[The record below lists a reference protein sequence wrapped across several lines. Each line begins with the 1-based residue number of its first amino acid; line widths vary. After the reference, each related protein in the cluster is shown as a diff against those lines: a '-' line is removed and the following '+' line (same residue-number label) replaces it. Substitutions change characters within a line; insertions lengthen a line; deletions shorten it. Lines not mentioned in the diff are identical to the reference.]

1 MPAIHM
7 AKSPVV
13 VVDVTVNLLKRW
25 SRSVRY
31 SGLVRVTLLIT
42 SFTTSSSKI
51 DGSGECYRR
60 GHSKGRA
67 IQSRLV
73 VSKVQWEL

>member
-42 SFTTSSSKI
+42 SFTTSSSKK
-51 DGSGECYRR
+51 DGLGNATI
-60 GHSKGRA
+60 GA
-67 IQSRLV
+67 IARDV
-73 VSKVQWEL
+73 PYKAA

>member
-42 SFTTSSSKI
+42 VIDRRLAFDTYTTRSLYFHQK
-51 DGSGECYRR
+51 
-60 GHSKGRA
+60 
-67 IQSRLV
+67 
-73 VSKVQWEL
+73 VSTRTLKLEFLA

>member
-1 MPAIHM
+1 MSAIHM

-51 DGSGECYRR
+51 DGSGN
-60 GHSKGRA
+60 A
-67 IQSRLV
+67 IIGAIARNV
-73 VSKVQWEL
+73 PYKAA